1 MLYYAHLMWVNLEEM
16 QISAIYLW
24 GLCEKPGGSFPNS
37 WWRMLKSA
45 SLSEYN
51 VGVGVLGHFAANQNW
66 ALDTG
71 DGPSKAELR
80 QKHDPRPGLMSREG
94 GRERLLAAT
103 CFWINVNK
111 DKISGSYLYYVIL
124 ANIHHRSSGGHMQQ
138 KVNVFLTCHKCRY
151 AVLMRVYLFHLD
163 WTILSLCRYLIKLTV
178 KGQWNIIG
186 R

>member
-1 MLYYAHLMWVNLEEM
+1 MHLPEVLSSNFEDYSFLYRLETNYTPPNLNWPFLFYAHLMWVNHEKM

-66 ALDTG
+66 ALGTG

-124 ANIHHRSSGGHMQQ
+124 ANIHHWSSWGC
-138 KVNVFLTCHKCRY
+138 KYAAKSESVFN
-151 AVLMRVYLFHLD
+151 MP
-163 WTILSLCRYLIKLTV
+163 
-178 KGQWNIIG
+178 
-186 R
+186 

>member
-1 MLYYAHLMWVNLEEM
+1 MPRQSFKGCIFQKFYLPTLKIVHCFRQVGNKLYPTKSELALSILCTYAQM

-124 ANIHHRSSGGHMQQ
+124 ANIHHWSSWGREYAA
-138 KVNVFLTCHKCRY
+138 KSESVFN
-151 AVLMRVYLFHLD
+151 MP
-163 WTILSLCRYLIKLTV
+163 
-178 KGQWNIIG
+178 
-186 R
+186 

>member
-1 MLYYAHLMWVNLEEM
+1 MHLPEVLSSNFEDYSFLYRLETNYTPPNLNWPFLFYAHLMWVNHEKM

-66 ALDTG
+66 ALGTG
-71 DGPSKAELR
+71 DGPSKSELR

-124 ANIHHRSSGGHMQQ
+124 ANIHHWSS
-138 KVNVFLTCHKCRY
+138 
-151 AVLMRVYLFHLD
+151 
-163 WTILSLCRYLIKLTV
+163 W
-178 KGQWNIIG
+178 G